1 METERDLVTRASELP
16 LHPQDEIECRRCDV
30 HCDKVVYPAACIA
43 RSCPFVY
50 AYREFGHT
58 YMGCLQKVFKAEID
72 VELFRE
78 AELTR
83 HGFGGVKMT
92 GMPLPQCRTTVER
105 AYDGYDE
112 AFDCVNPGFFEKP
125 VPHEHESAFDL
136 RDNL

>member
-1 METERDLVTRASELP
+1 VPSAAPTSEI
-16 LHPQDEIECRRCDV
+16 HECRQCCAFCDRIV
-30 HCDKVVYPAACIA
+30 HPAGCLASGC
-43 RSCPFVY
+43 RFLY
-50 AYREFGHT
+50 LYDEEGTGRR

-72 VELFRE
+72 VELFRQ
-78 AELTR
+78 AERTR

-105 AYDGYDE
+105 AYDGCDE

-125 VPHEHESAFDL
+125 VAREHESAFDL